1 MDTNTL
7 KQRVKKFLSTERI
20 SSTEFAKL
28 AGVSPAYTNSIKK
41 NISIDIM
48 QKLVEIN
55 PAVNLS
61 WLLFGIGAMYNND
74 NTRIAQLQKDNQEL
88 SDKVSLLQ
96 KVITLYERNENA
108 KK

>member
-20 SSTEFAKL
+20 GSTEFAKL
-28 AGVSPAYTNSIKK
+28 AGVSTAYTNSIKK
-41 NISIDIM
+41 NIGLDVLAKI
-48 QKLVEIN
+48 VEIN

-74 NTRIAQLQKDNQEL
+74 NTRIAQLQKDNKEL
-88 SDKVSLLQ
+88 SDKVALLQ